1 MSPIFVLAS
10 ASITRKK
17 VLENAGFVIQVR
29 PSNFDES
36 QITVDQPESL
46 VQQLAIAK
54 AREVAECYRE
64 DSALVIGCDSVMELN
79 GKIYGKPQSIENA
92 IAQWQ
97 MMRGGKAK
105 IYTGHCLIDTRQQLM
120 RAQVG
125 VTQVYFVNGIES
137 EILSYIHSGEPLNCA
152 GCFTLEGLGGLLIE
166 KIEGCHT
173 NVLGLSLPILRQL
186 LRQLGYGIRFSSDRR
201 VELLSIDACI
211 HPNY

>member
-1 MSPIFVLAS
+1 MAPILVLAS
-10 ASITRKK
+10 ASLTRQKI
-17 VLENAGFVIQVR
+17 LGNAGFTIQVQ

-36 QITVDQPESL
+36 QIQAGDPAEL
-46 VQQLAIAK
+46 VQQLAMAK
-54 AREVAECYRE
+54 ATQVASFYQNR
-64 DSALVIGCDSVMELN
+64 SALVVGCDSVMELN
-79 GKIYGKPQSIENA
+79 GQTYGKPESIESA

-105 IYTGHCLIDTRQQLM
+105 IYTGHCLIDTKQQII
-120 RAQVG
+120 RSQVG

-137 EILSYIHSGEPLNCA
+137 EIVSYIQSGEPLNCA

-186 LRQLGYGIRFSSDRR
+186 LRQLGYGIRFTGDRA
-201 VELLSIDACI
+201 VELVIELAAS
-211 HPNY
+211 